1 MSWYKIIRVISSL
14 RSKLSVLAIS
24 KDFLAPA
31 NLVKSMDEGTFEK
44 SERNCGR
51 CLKTYG
57 VDDDGRII
65 ILIFYG
71 FFVTITE

>member
-1 MSWYKIIRVISSL
+1 MIKLQRLIQLVQNYQGYQVLHNEWKQ
-14 RSKLSVLAIS
+14 SKSSVLAIS
-24 KDFLAPA
+24 KDLRAPA

-57 VDDDGRII
+57 VDEAGM
-65 ILIFYG
+65 
-71 FFVTITE
+71 